1 MPILCAFYTSV
12 SWICMTISNFAPKTW
27 NFTLKRPLCWTT
39 FLLNIVRLWSW
50 NLYTVELRWLEF
62 EGTVKIC
69 SSYRKFEPLRSCNFR
84 EKIIRFWPRT
94 VSLRYYNWCTVK
106 KIFNP
111 LESSQ
116 RLWLLN
122 TSLVSSNFHFVRDL
136 FYKQEIRGRVLTL
149 GSISV

>member
-1 MPILCAFYTSV
+1 MKAALKHHNLEQHRTILCMQVAKFPCQYCVHFTPVSV
-12 SWICMTISNFAPKTW
+12 GSAWQFQILPQKTW

-106 KIFNP
+106 WAF
-111 LESSQ
+111 
-116 RLWLLN
+116 
-122 TSLVSSNFHFVRDL
+122 LVKNM
-136 FYKQEIRGRVLTL
+136 
-149 GSISV
+149 